1 MKTVA
6 SSDVTLNF
14 FDILEWVK
22 QGEEVVIQHENT
34 HENIAVFISYQEF
47 QHRGQRPLGIL
58 KGKAQY
64 RIKENFA
71 MTDEELVN
79 G

>member
-1 MKTVA
+1 MKIVA

-22 QGEEVVIQHENT
+22 QGEEVVIQYENN
-34 HENIAVFISYQEF
+34 HENIAVIIPYQEF
-47 QHRGQRPLGIL
+47 QHQRQRPLGIL
-58 KGKAQY
+58 KGKARY